1 MSIHCCAK
9 SIPYNGTAVIVL
21 RFIRY
26 ELYYI
31 VFSEESRHELSA
43 LKHRQNAM
51 EQWTWIGMFTDLY
64 VNSYSSSRYWIQTL
78 LVCWVWL

>member
-43 LKHRQNAM
+43 LKHRQM
-51 EQWTWIGMFTDLY
+51 QWNNELELECL
-64 VNSYSSSRYWIQTL
+64 QTYM
-78 LVCWVWL
+78 

>member
-31 VFSEESRHELSA
+31 VF
-43 LKHRQNAM
+43 LKKV
-51 EQWTWIGMFTDLY
+51 GMNLVLLNTDKCNGTMNL
-64 VNSYSSSRYWIQTL
+64 NSNVYRLICKFL
-78 LVCWVWL
+78 FI

>member
-43 LKHRQNAM
+43 LKHRQM
-51 EQWTWIGMFTDLY
+51 QWNNELEFECL
-64 VNSYSSSRYWIQTL
+64 QTYM
-78 LVCWVWL
+78 

>member
-43 LKHRQNAM
+43 LKHGQM
-51 EQWTWIGMFTDLY
+51 QWNNELEFECL
-64 VNSYSSSRYWIQTL
+64 QTYM
-78 LVCWVWL
+78 